1 MKKVAVQGIKGS
13 FHENAARRYFNEK
26 IEIEE
31 CRSFTRVCQLADSDQ
46 VDFAVMAIENSIAG
60 SLLNNYA
67 LMRDYYLRIIG
78 EIYVHIQMNLMV
90 LPGVKFDQIEEIH
103 PHPIALKQC
112 IEYIEEKFGE
122 IMLKEKSDTAGTP
135 KGLIDE
141 QVMKAAAIGN
151 MRSAEIYGLELLD
164 RAIETNKKNYTRFL
178 VLAKKAN
185 LPGKGNKASIC
196 FEVGHF
202 YGTLARVLNVFAE
215 NHLNLTKI
223 QSVPVIG
230 KPREYS
236 FHVDVEW
243 DNFENYESA
252 IHCVLKNVSSLSILG
267 EYMRSDIHVHNQ

>member
-164 RAIETNKKNYTRFL
+164 RAIETNKKITPGFWCL
-178 VLAKKAN
+178 PKK
-185 LPGKGNKASIC
+185 LICREKGIKHPS
-196 FEVGHF
+196 
-202 YGTLARVLNVFAE
+202 
-215 NHLNLTKI
+215 
-223 QSVPVIG
+223 
-230 KPREYS
+230 
-236 FHVDVEW
+236 
-243 DNFENYESA
+243 
-252 IHCVLKNVSSLSILG
+252 VLK
-267 EYMRSDIHVHNQ
+267 